1 MIVTFRSKRSGKYMV
16 LTDEKVINDFS
27 LYFVK
32 INKTLDFQVQRN
44 MQRNYA
50 QQKTFAVA
58 IKAF

>member
-50 QQKTFAVA
+50 QKTFAVA